1 MKGLRIFGLLILLAA
16 VFATATYGASGP
28 TNLAVES
35 ALAPALQTQEEAE
48 RLEFTFVVVNKSE
61 TYAGHQLVMSGKGT
75 FDPNNIEDADGSG
88 VYVVSDASSPQSP
101 KPIVNIGAGTWRVK
115 KGVEFTAGPTYGAAT
130 GGIAD
135 LLIELL
141 PVGGD
146 PIEAILRVVC
156 NLPAV
161 PYATGSPEGIVL
173 TVPDVDTFTPIT
185 SETPGVPPFGITII
199 SMLSVGEDDGE
210 MEEAAPAM
218 QMYDGADRL
227 EFTFMVGNKSENVAG
242 DQLVMSGRGSFDPYN
257 LADAEGEGVFYQLDN
272 DSEDRPKPLSG
283 IGMGTWHVK
292 EGIGFSSI
300 GAYGVA
306 TAGVVDLLI
315 ELHPVDGDPIEA
327 TLRVVCNVPPAAL
340 FTGLPEGI
348 VLTIPDVDTFTP
360 KVSDTPGVP
369 PLGITLI
376 SWVSEL
382 EPAPTPAWGIMRY
395 DVAAD
400 LDTFDA
406 MREVADGDVFPTG
419 PFYLE
424 GNIYPNGT
432 LDADG
437 VAPDD
442 AEPIGIFRCWGWQYD
457 GSAEG
462 DAVVQQIYELDG
474 LGEIHLQGRDSQPKA
489 VIGGTGIFR
498 DVSGV
503 ALRRDINPDN
513 VTFHAVFD
521 FR

>member
-1 MKGLRIFGLLILLAA
+1 MKVLRILGLLILLAG

-28 TNLAVES
+28 TIDTVEGSFVPAV
-35 ALAPALQTQEEAE
+35 QTQEDAE
-48 RLEFTFVVVNKSE
+48 RLEFTFVVANKSE

-88 VYVVSDASSPQSP
+88 VYFVADTGSSQTP
-101 KPIVNIGAGTWRVK
+101 KPIVSVGAGTWRVK
-115 KGVEFTAGPTYGAAT
+115 GGVEFTAGPSYGAAT
-130 GGIAD
+130 GGILD

-141 PVGGD
+141 PADGD
-146 PIEAILRVVC
+146 PIEATLRVVC

-161 PYATGSPEGIVL
+161 PYMTGFPEGIVL
-173 TVPDVDTFTPIT
+173 TVPDVDSFTPII

-199 SMLSVGEDDGE
+199 SMLSTGDDSEE
-210 MEEAAPAM
+210 MQESAPVM

-242 DQLVMSGRGSFDPYN
+242 DQLVISGRGSIDPYN
-257 LADAEGEGVFYQLDN
+257 LADAEGEGIFHQVDT
-272 DSEDRPKPLSG
+272 DSEEQPKPLSG
-283 IGMGTWHVK
+283 LGMGTWHVK
-292 EGIGFSSI
+292 EGIGFSTI
-300 GAYGVA
+300 GSYGVV
-306 TAGVVDLLI
+306 TAGVIDLLI
-315 ELHPVDGDPIEA
+315 ELHPVDGDPVEA
-327 TLRVVCNVPPAAL
+327 TLRVVCNVPAAAL
-340 FTGLPEGI
+340 LTGLPEGI
-348 VLTIPDVDTFTP
+348 VLAIPDMDTFVP
-360 KVSDTPGVP
+360 IISDTPGVP
-369 PLGITLI
+369 PMGITVI

-382 EPAPTPAWGIMRY
+382 APAPTPAWGILRY

-406 MREVADGDVFPTG
+406 MRDVAEGDVVPTG

-424 GNIYPNGT
+424 GNIYPDGT

-437 VAPDD
+437 MAPED
-442 AEPIGIFRCWGWQYD
+442 AEPIGTFRCWGWQYD
-457 GSAEG
+457 GSADG
-462 DAVVQQIYELDG
+462 DAVVQQVYELDG

-503 ALRRDINPDN
+503 ALRRDINIDN